1 MYKGFIKSC
10 LMLIVVM
17 AFFFWAAAANC
28 AQVTLQW
35 NSVAEADGYKVYY
48 GPESGDYTSSQ
59 DVASQTDCSLSLD
72 PGTYYFA
79 VTAYN
84 SYGESGYS
92 DEISCKLAADLNPNC
107 LSAKL
112 KATSKLCSAYTKCY
126 MKTMKGSVLNLEGCV
141 SEAEEKF
148 VSAWDKAES
157 VSGAAGLNC
166 STAAATYIGD
176 ILFNGFGD
184 LYLQISDQLDLEDKK
199 ATILGQSLLKAA
211 GQWHRDILNAQSA
224 YFKAMSA
231 DKLERAIE
239 KADAR
244 FVKSWDKAVIKARK
258 SGVLLSGLSIGGA
271 QDIIGSNAVMSSIAS
286 EMGY

>member
-1 MYKGFIKSC
+1 MDKGLIKSC
-10 LMLIVVM
+10 LTLIFVM
-17 AFFFWAAAANC
+17 ASFFWAAAANS

-35 NSVAEADGYKVYY
+35 NSVTEADGYKVYY
-48 GPESGDYTSSQ
+48 GPESGNYASSQ
-59 DVASQTDCSLSLD
+59 DVANQTDCSLSLG

-92 DEISCKLAADLNPNC
+92 DEISCKVASDLNPNC

-112 KATSKLCSAYTKCY
+112 KATSKVCSAYTKCY
-126 MKTMKGSVLNLEGCV
+126 MKAMKGSVLNLEDCV
-141 SEAEEKF
+141 SAAEDKF
-148 VSAWDKAES
+148 TSAWEKAES
-157 VSGAAGLNC
+157 DAAGLNC

-211 GQWHRDILNAQSA
+211 GQWYRDILNAQSA
-224 YFKAMSA
+224 HFKALNA
-231 DKLERAIE
+231 DKLESAIE
-239 KADAR
+239 KADAK
-244 FVKSWDKAVIKARK
+244 FVKSWDKAVIKAQK
-258 SGVLLSGLSIGGA
+258 SGLLLSGLSIGGA
-271 QDIIGSNAVMSSIAS
+271 QDIIGSDAVVSSIAS